1 MQINRWQIY
10 SGGGGVSPKQLSQSS
25 LDSHQGDTQEGIVA
39 VIIPCYNEEKT
50 IAQVI
55 DEVFAVLPNAHIYVF
70 DNNSSDN
77 SRNIV
82 KAKIDEIKSL
92 DCHIE
97 RSKISNMESK
107 KDFSCLHTRTSGAL
121 AHTCKND
128 KTAESYNFA
137 PLRPAPTHLDKNL
150 ESNPCHTEPLGEV
163 SNVES
168 KQDFSPFSKAQND
181 KILDSLPT
189 NHANK
194 TTNSSGCSMALEAL
208 SELEGRSYLNDND
221 YPSNSLNRS
230 NCIDKGEFLQNLDS
244 KISAKSLT
252 LHSVGTQ
259 GKGAVMREAF
269 ALIEADFYV
278 MIDADTEHDA
288 SILPNALAYFS
299 THKLDMLNI
308 AREADS
314 STYRKGHSFG
324 NKLFSKS
331 TQMLFGTKI
340 SDMLSGYRIFSRPFV
355 KSFPAHSNGFEIE
368 TELTIYALEQ
378 RLRTDEIKA
387 PYKSR
392 PEGSFSKLSTFKD
405 GFKIS
410 LMILS
415 LLFSERPLLV
425 FSVLSSICFLLSL
438 FFGVPIF
445 LEFLET
451 SKVARFPTLFVCV
464 GLMVIA
470 VVLFIAGLLAHLVT
484 KSIKESRY
492 LSYLQSSREANK
504 GIYG

>member
-1 MQINRWQIY
+1 MKNTDVESYTSHIDIGNRQLLDS
-10 SGGGGVSPKQLSQSS
+10 SGGGGVSPKQNQLNSINQTPKSKSDNYQSN
-25 LDSHQGDTQEGIVA
+25 TQARVA
-39 VIIPCYNEEKT
+39 VILPCYNEEKT

-77 SRNIV
+77 SRNII

-97 RSKISNMESK
+97 RSEISNMESK
-107 KDFSCLHTRTSGAL
+107 KDFSCLYTQ
-121 AHTCKND
+121 NN

-150 ESNPCHTEPLGEV
+150 DPKNYALNPVAHPNL
-163 SNVES
+163 
-168 KQDFSPFSKAQND
+168 A
-181 KILDSLPT
+181 
-189 NHANK
+189 
-194 TTNSSGCSMALEAL
+194 
-208 SELEGRSYLNDND
+208 
-221 YPSNSLNRS
+221 
-230 NCIDKGEFLQNLDS
+230 QNLDS
-244 KISAKSLT
+244 IKMHPKPCTHTELVENLDSKTPAKSLT
-252 LHSVGTQ
+252 LHSVSTQ

-269 ALIEADFYV
+269 ALIEADFYI

-288 SILPNALAYFS
+288 SILPQALAYFS

-314 STYRKGHSFG
+314 STYRKRHSFG

-340 SDMLSGYRIFSRPFV
+340 NDMLSGYRIFSRPFV

-410 LMILS
+410 LMILN

-438 FFGVPIF
+438 FFGVPVF

-470 VVLFIAGLLAHLVT
+470 VVLFIAGLLAHLIT

-492 LSYLQSSREANK
+492 LAYLQSKRESYK
-504 GIYG
+504 GIYGE

>member
-1 MQINRWQIY
+1 
-10 SGGGGVSPKQLSQSS
+10 
-25 LDSHQGDTQEGIVA
+25 
-39 VIIPCYNEEKT
+39 
-50 IAQVI
+50 
-55 DEVFAVLPNAHIYVF
+55 
-70 DNNSSDN
+70 
-77 SRNIV
+77 
-82 KAKIDEIKSL
+82 
-92 DCHIE
+92 HIE
-97 RSKISNMESK
+97 RSEISNMESK
-107 KDFSCLHTRTSGAL
+107 KDFSCLYTQ
-121 AHTCKND
+121 NN

-150 ESNPCHTEPLGEV
+150 DPKNYALNPVAHPNL
-163 SNVES
+163 
-168 KQDFSPFSKAQND
+168 A
-181 KILDSLPT
+181 
-189 NHANK
+189 
-194 TTNSSGCSMALEAL
+194 
-208 SELEGRSYLNDND
+208 
-221 YPSNSLNRS
+221 
-230 NCIDKGEFLQNLDS
+230 QNLDS
-244 KISAKSLT
+244 IKMHPKPCTHTELVENLDSKTPAKSLT
-252 LHSVGTQ
+252 LHSVSTQ

-269 ALIEADFYV
+269 ALIEADFYI

-288 SILPNALAYFS
+288 SILPQALAYFS

-314 STYRKGHSFG
+314 STYRKRHSFG

-340 SDMLSGYRIFSRPFV
+340 NDMLSGYRIFSRPFV

-410 LMILS
+410 LMILN

-438 FFGVPIF
+438 FFGVPVF

-470 VVLFIAGLLAHLVT
+470 VVLFIAGLLAHLIT

-492 LSYLQSSREANK
+492 LAYLQSKRESYK
-504 GIYG
+504 GIYGE

>member
-1 MQINRWQIY
+1 MQNNISTCSSHTNKNSQHNLNAEAANTMRINNKR
-10 SGGGGVSPKQLSQSS
+10 GGGGESSEIYNQQTGFVLKHDNFVESGTIRTNTQLKLQGMESDTTLSLQPPKK
-25 LDSHQGDTQEGIVA
+25 IA

-97 RSKISNMESK
+97 RSEISNMESK

-128 KTAESYNFA
+128 KTAESYDFA
-137 PLRPAPTHLDKNL
+137 PLRPASTHLDKNL
-150 ESNPCHTEPLGEV
+150 DSKNYALNPAAHPNLTQNLDSIKMHPKPCTHTE
-163 SNVES
+163 SVE
-168 KQDFSPFSKAQND
+168 
-181 KILDSLPT
+181 
-189 NHANK
+189 
-194 TTNSSGCSMALEAL
+194 
-208 SELEGRSYLNDND
+208 
-221 YPSNSLNRS
+221 
-230 NCIDKGEFLQNLDS
+230 NLDS
-244 KISAKSLT
+244 KIPTKSLT
-252 LHSVGTQ
+252 LHSVSTQ

-269 ALIEADFYV
+269 ALIEADFYI

-288 SILPNALAYFS
+288 SILPQALAYFS

-340 SDMLSGYRIFSRPFV
+340 NDMLSGYRIFSRPFV

-410 LMILS
+410 LMILN

-425 FSVLSSICFLLSL
+425 FGVLSAICFLLSL
-438 FFGVPIF
+438 FFGVPVF
-445 LEFLET
+445 VEFLET

-492 LSYLQSSREANK
+492 LAYLQSKRESYK
-504 GIYG
+504 GIYGE

>member
-1 MQINRWQIY
+1 MESDTTLSLQP
-10 SGGGGVSPKQLSQSS
+10 PKK
-25 LDSHQGDTQEGIVA
+25 IA

-97 RSKISNMESK
+97 RSEISNMESK

-137 PLRPAPTHLDKNL
+137 PLRPASTHLDKNL
-150 ESNPCHTEPLGEV
+150 DSKNYALNPAAHPNLTQNLDSIKMHPKPCTHTE
-163 SNVES
+163 SVE
-168 KQDFSPFSKAQND
+168 
-181 KILDSLPT
+181 
-189 NHANK
+189 
-194 TTNSSGCSMALEAL
+194 
-208 SELEGRSYLNDND
+208 
-221 YPSNSLNRS
+221 
-230 NCIDKGEFLQNLDS
+230 NLDS
-244 KISAKSLT
+244 KIPTKSLT
-252 LHSVGTQ
+252 LHSVSTQ

-269 ALIEADFYV
+269 ALIEADFYI

-288 SILPNALAYFS
+288 SILPQALAYFS

-340 SDMLSGYRIFSRPFV
+340 NDMLSGYRIFSRPFV

-410 LMILS
+410 LMILN

-425 FSVLSSICFLLSL
+425 FGVLSAICFLLSL
-438 FFGVPIF
+438 FFGVPVF
-445 LEFLET
+445 VEFLET

-492 LSYLQSSREANK
+492 LAYLQSKRESYK
-504 GIYG
+504 GIYGE

>member
-1 MQINRWQIY
+1 MQNNISTCSSHTNKNSQHNLNAEAANTMRINNKR
-10 SGGGGVSPKQLSQSS
+10 GGGGESSEIYNQQTGFVLKHDNFVESGTIRTNTQLKLQGMESDTTLSLQPPKK
-25 LDSHQGDTQEGIVA
+25 IA

-97 RSKISNMESK
+97 RSEISNMESK

-137 PLRPAPTHLDKNL
+137 PLRPASTHLDKNL
-150 ESNPCHTEPLGEV
+150 DSKNYALNPAAHPNLTQNLDSIKMHPKPCTHTE
-163 SNVES
+163 SVE
-168 KQDFSPFSKAQND
+168 
-181 KILDSLPT
+181 
-189 NHANK
+189 
-194 TTNSSGCSMALEAL
+194 
-208 SELEGRSYLNDND
+208 
-221 YPSNSLNRS
+221 
-230 NCIDKGEFLQNLDS
+230 NLDS
-244 KISAKSLT
+244 KIPTKSLT
-252 LHSVGTQ
+252 LHSVSTQ

-269 ALIEADFYV
+269 ALIEADFYI

-288 SILPNALAYFS
+288 SILPQALAYFS

-340 SDMLSGYRIFSRPFV
+340 NDMLSGYRIFSRPFV

-410 LMILS
+410 LMILN

-425 FSVLSSICFLLSL
+425 FGVLSAICFLLSL
-438 FFGVPIF
+438 FFGVPVF
-445 LEFLET
+445 VEFLET

-492 LSYLQSSREANK
+492 LAYLQSKRESYK
-504 GIYG
+504 GIYGE

>member
-1 MQINRWQIY
+1 MMKNTDVESYTSHMDIGNRQLLD
-10 SGGGGVSPKQLSQSS
+10 SSRGGGVSPKQLSQSS
-25 LDSHQGDTQEGIVA
+25 LDNHQGDTQEGIVA
-39 VIIPCYNEEKT
+39 VILPCYNEEKT

-70 DNNSSDN
+70 DNNSNDN
-77 SRNIV
+77 SQNIV
-82 KAKIDEIKSL
+82 KAKITEI
-92 DCHIE
+92 
-97 RSKISNMESK
+97 N
-107 KDFSCLHTRTSGAL
+107 AL
-121 AHTCKND
+121 RA
-128 KTAESYNFA
+128 S
-137 PLRPAPTHLDKNL
+137 NL
-150 ESNPCHTEPLGEV
+150 ESQSTD
-163 SNVES
+163 S
-168 KQDFSPFSKAQND
+168 KP
-181 KILDSLPT
+181 
-189 NHANK
+189 
-194 TTNSSGCSMALEAL
+194 
-208 SELEGRSYLNDND
+208 
-221 YPSNSLNRS
+221 
-230 NCIDKGEFLQNLDS
+230 LDS
-244 KISAKSLT
+244 KIPTKSLT
-252 LHSVGTQ
+252 LHSVSTQ

-269 ALIEADFYV
+269 ALIEADFYI

-288 SILPNALAYFS
+288 SILPQALAYFS

-340 SDMLSGYRIFSRPFV
+340 NDMLSGYRIFSRPFV

-405 GFKIS
+405 GFKIL
-410 LMILS
+410 LMILN

-425 FSVLSSICFLLSL
+425 FGVLSAICFLLSL
-438 FFGVPIF
+438 FFGVPVF
-445 LEFLET
+445 VEFLET

-492 LSYLQSSREANK
+492 LAYLQSKRESYK
-504 GIYG
+504 GIYGE

>member
-1 MQINRWQIY
+1 MESDTTLSLQP
-10 SGGGGVSPKQLSQSS
+10 PKKIS
-25 LDSHQGDTQEGIVA
+25 

-55 DEVFAVLPNAHIYVF
+55 DEVFSVLPNAHIYVF

-77 SRNIV
+77 SRSIV

-97 RSKISNMESK
+97 RSEISNMESK
-107 KDFSCLHTRTSGAL
+107 KDFSCLHT
-121 AHTCKND
+121 
-128 KTAESYNFA
+128 
-137 PLRPAPTHLDKNL
+137 
-150 ESNPCHTEPLGEV
+150 
-163 SNVES
+163 
-168 KQDFSPFSKAQND
+168 QND
-181 KILDSLPT
+181 KIGESSNFTQKAPHSPIKAENLDSTST
-189 NHANK
+189 NHVGK
-194 TTNSSGCSMALEAL
+194 TTNSSDCSVALEAL
-208 SELEGRSYLNDND
+208 SELEGRSYLSDMTTHH
-221 YPSNSLNRS
+221 NSLNRS

-244 KISAKSLT
+244 KTPAKSLT
-252 LHSVGTQ
+252 LYSVSTQ

-269 ALIEADFYV
+269 ALIEADFYI

-288 SILPNALAYFS
+288 SILPQALAYFS

-340 SDMLSGYRIFSRPFV
+340 NDMLSGYRIFSRPFV

-410 LMILS
+410 LMILN

-425 FSVLSSICFLLSL
+425 FSVLSAICFLLSL
-438 FFGVPIF
+438 FFGVPVF
-445 LEFLET
+445 VEFLET

-492 LSYLQSSREANK
+492 LAYLQSSREANK

>member
-1 MQINRWQIY
+1 
-10 SGGGGVSPKQLSQSS
+10 
-25 LDSHQGDTQEGIVA
+25 
-39 VIIPCYNEEKT
+39 
-50 IAQVI
+50 
-55 DEVFAVLPNAHIYVF
+55 
-70 DNNSSDN
+70 
-77 SRNIV
+77 
-82 KAKIDEIKSL
+82 
-92 DCHIE
+92 
-97 RSKISNMESK
+97 MESK
-107 KDFSCLHTRTSGAL
+107 KDFSCLYTQ
-121 AHTCKND
+121 NN

-150 ESNPCHTEPLGEV
+150 DPKNYALNPVAHPNL
-163 SNVES
+163 
-168 KQDFSPFSKAQND
+168 A
-181 KILDSLPT
+181 
-189 NHANK
+189 
-194 TTNSSGCSMALEAL
+194 
-208 SELEGRSYLNDND
+208 
-221 YPSNSLNRS
+221 
-230 NCIDKGEFLQNLDS
+230 QNLDS
-244 KISAKSLT
+244 IKMHPKPCTHTELVENLDSKTPAKSLT
-252 LHSVGTQ
+252 LHSVSTQ

-269 ALIEADFYV
+269 ALIEADFYI

-288 SILPNALAYFS
+288 SILPQALAYFS

-340 SDMLSGYRIFSRPFV
+340 NDMLSGYRIFSRPFV
-355 KSFPAHSNGFEIE
+355 KSFPAYSNGFEIE

-410 LMILS
+410 LMILN

-438 FFGVPIF
+438 FFGVPVF

-470 VVLFIAGLLAHLVT
+470 VVLFIAGLLAHLIT

-492 LSYLQSSREANK
+492 LAYLQSKRESYK
-504 GIYG
+504 GIYGE

>member
-1 MQINRWQIY
+1 MQNNISTCSSHTNKNSQHNLNAEAANTMRINNKR
-10 SGGGGVSPKQLSQSS
+10 GGGESSEIYNQQTGFVLKHDNFVESGTIRTNTQLKLQGMESDTTLSLQPPKK
-25 LDSHQGDTQEGIVA
+25 IA

-97 RSKISNMESK
+97 RSEISNMESK

-128 KTAESYNFA
+128 KIAESSNFTQKA
-137 PLRPAPTHLDKNL
+137 PH
-150 ESNPCHTEPLGEV
+150 
-163 SNVES
+163 
-168 KQDFSPFSKAQND
+168 SPIKA
-181 KILDSLPT
+181 
-189 NHANK
+189 
-194 TTNSSGCSMALEAL
+194 E
-208 SELEGRSYLNDND
+208 
-221 YPSNSLNRS
+221 
-230 NCIDKGEFLQNLDS
+230 NLDS
-244 KISAKSLT
+244 KIPTKSLT
-252 LHSVGTQ
+252 LHSVSTQ

-269 ALIEADFYV
+269 ALIEADFYI

-288 SILPNALAYFS
+288 FILPQALAYFS

-340 SDMLSGYRIFSRPFV
+340 NDMLSGYRIFSRPFV

-410 LMILS
+410 LMILN

-425 FSVLSSICFLLSL
+425 FGVLSAICFLLSL
-438 FFGVPIF
+438 FFGVPVF
-445 LEFLET
+445 VEFLET

-492 LSYLQSSREANK
+492 LAYLQSKRESYK
-504 GIYG
+504 GIYGE

>member
-1 MQINRWQIY
+1 MESDTTLSLQP
-10 SGGGGVSPKQLSQSS
+10 PKK
-25 LDSHQGDTQEGIVA
+25 IA

-77 SRNIV
+77 SRSIV

-97 RSKISNMESK
+97 RSEISNMESK

-128 KTAESYNFA
+128 KIGESSNFTQKAPHSPIKAEN
-137 PLRPAPTHLDKNL
+137 
-150 ESNPCHTEPLGEV
+150 
-163 SNVES
+163 
-168 KQDFSPFSKAQND
+168 
-181 KILDSLPT
+181 LDSTPT
-189 NHANK
+189 NHVGK
-194 TTNSSGCSMALEAL
+194 TTNSSSCSVVLDGL
-208 SELEGRSYLNDND
+208 WLNCEGRSYLSDMTTHH
-221 YPSNSLNRS
+221 NSLNRS

-244 KISAKSLT
+244 KTPTKSLT
-252 LHSVGTQ
+252 LHSVSTQ

-269 ALIEADFYV
+269 ALIEADFYI

-288 SILPNALAYFS
+288 SILPQALAYFS

-340 SDMLSGYRIFSRPFV
+340 NDMLSGYRIFSRPFV

-410 LMILS
+410 LMILN

-425 FSVLSSICFLLSL
+425 FSVLSAICFLLSL
-438 FFGVPIF
+438 FFGVPVF
-445 LEFLET
+445 VEFLET

-492 LSYLQSSREANK
+492 LAYLQSKRVSHK
-504 GIYG
+504 GIYGE

>member
-1 MQINRWQIY
+1 
-10 SGGGGVSPKQLSQSS
+10 GGGGESSEIYNQQTGFVLKCDNFVESGTIRTNTQLKLQGMESDTTLSLQPPKK
-25 LDSHQGDTQEGIVA
+25 IA

-97 RSKISNMESK
+97 RSEISNMESK

-137 PLRPAPTHLDKNL
+137 PLRPAPTHWDKNL
-150 ESNPCHTEPLGEV
+150 DPKNYALNPAVHPEL
-163 SNVES
+163 VE
-168 KQDFSPFSKAQND
+168 
-181 KILDSLPT
+181 
-189 NHANK
+189 
-194 TTNSSGCSMALEAL
+194 
-208 SELEGRSYLNDND
+208 
-221 YPSNSLNRS
+221 
-230 NCIDKGEFLQNLDS
+230 NLDS
-244 KISAKSLT
+244 KIPTKSLT
-252 LHSVGTQ
+252 LYNVSTQ

-269 ALIEADFYV
+269 ALIEADFYI

-288 SILPNALAYFS
+288 SILPQALAYFS

-340 SDMLSGYRIFSRPFV
+340 NDMLSGYRIFSRPFV

-410 LMILS
+410 LMILN

-425 FSVLSSICFLLSL
+425 FGVLSAICFLLSL
-438 FFGVPIF
+438 FFGVPVF
-445 LEFLET
+445 VEFLET

-492 LSYLQSSREANK
+492 LAYLQSKRESYK
-504 GIYG
+504 GIYGE

>member
-1 MQINRWQIY
+1 MKNTDVESYTSHIDIGNRQLLDSSRGW
-10 SGGGGVSPKQLSQSS
+10 GGGVSPKQNQLNSINQTPKSKSDNYQSS
-25 LDSHQGDTQEGIVA
+25 TQARVA
-39 VIIPCYNEEKT
+39 VILPCYNEEKT

-77 SRNIV
+77 SRNII

-92 DCHIE
+92 DYHIE
-97 RSKISNMESK
+97 RSEISNMESK
-107 KDFSCLHTRTSGAL
+107 KDFSCLYTQ
-121 AHTCKND
+121 NN

-150 ESNPCHTEPLGEV
+150 DPKNYALNPVAHPNL
-163 SNVES
+163 
-168 KQDFSPFSKAQND
+168 A
-181 KILDSLPT
+181 
-189 NHANK
+189 
-194 TTNSSGCSMALEAL
+194 
-208 SELEGRSYLNDND
+208 
-221 YPSNSLNRS
+221 
-230 NCIDKGEFLQNLDS
+230 QNLDS
-244 KISAKSLT
+244 IKMHPKPCTHTELVENLDSKTPAKSLT
-252 LHSVGTQ
+252 LHSVSTQ

-269 ALIEADFYV
+269 ALIEADFYI

-288 SILPNALAYFS
+288 SILPQALAYFS

-340 SDMLSGYRIFSRPFV
+340 NDMLSGYRIFSRPFV
-355 KSFPAHSNGFEIE
+355 KSFPAYSNGFEIE

-410 LMILS
+410 LMILN

-438 FFGVPIF
+438 FFGVPVF

-470 VVLFIAGLLAHLVT
+470 VVLFIAGLLAHLIT

-492 LSYLQSSREANK
+492 LAYLQSKRESYK
-504 GIYG
+504 GIYGE

>member
-1 MQINRWQIY
+1 MKNTDVESYTSHIDIGNRQLLD
-10 SGGGGVSPKQLSQSS
+10 SSRGGGGVSPKQNQLNSINQTPKSKSDNYQSN
-25 LDSHQGDTQEGIVA
+25 TQARVA
-39 VIIPCYNEEKT
+39 VILPCYNEEKT

-77 SRNIV
+77 SRNII

-92 DCHIE
+92 DYHIE
-97 RSKISNMESK
+97 RSEISNMESK
-107 KDFSCLHTRTSGAL
+107 KDFSCLYTQ
-121 AHTCKND
+121 NN

-150 ESNPCHTEPLGEV
+150 DPKNYALNPVAHPNL
-163 SNVES
+163 
-168 KQDFSPFSKAQND
+168 A
-181 KILDSLPT
+181 
-189 NHANK
+189 
-194 TTNSSGCSMALEAL
+194 
-208 SELEGRSYLNDND
+208 
-221 YPSNSLNRS
+221 
-230 NCIDKGEFLQNLDS
+230 QNLDS
-244 KISAKSLT
+244 IKMHPKPCTHTELVENLDSKTPAKSLT
-252 LHSVGTQ
+252 LHSVSTQ

-269 ALIEADFYV
+269 ALIEADFYI

-288 SILPNALAYFS
+288 SILPQALAYFS

-340 SDMLSGYRIFSRPFV
+340 NDMLSGYRIFSRPFV

-410 LMILS
+410 LMILN

-438 FFGVPIF
+438 FFGVPVF

-470 VVLFIAGLLAHLVT
+470 VVLFIAGLLAHLIT

-492 LSYLQSSREANK
+492 LAYLQSKRESYK
-504 GIYG
+504 GIYGE

>member
-1 MQINRWQIY
+1 MQNNISTCSSHTNKNSQHNLNAEAANTMRINNKR
-10 SGGGGVSPKQLSQSS
+10 GGGGESSEIYNQQTGFVLKHDNFVESGTIRTNTQLKLQGMESDTTLSLQPPKK
-25 LDSHQGDTQEGIVA
+25 IA

-82 KAKIDEIKSL
+82 KAKITEI
-92 DCHIE
+92 
-97 RSKISNMESK
+97 N
-107 KDFSCLHTRTSGAL
+107 AL
-121 AHTCKND
+121 RA
-128 KTAESYNFA
+128 S
-137 PLRPAPTHLDKNL
+137 NL
-150 ESNPCHTEPLGEV
+150 ESQSTD
-163 SNVES
+163 S
-168 KQDFSPFSKAQND
+168 KP
-181 KILDSLPT
+181 
-189 NHANK
+189 
-194 TTNSSGCSMALEAL
+194 
-208 SELEGRSYLNDND
+208 
-221 YPSNSLNRS
+221 
-230 NCIDKGEFLQNLDS
+230 LDS
-244 KISAKSLT
+244 KTPTKSLT
-252 LHSVGTQ
+252 LHSVSTQ

-269 ALIEADFYV
+269 ALIEADFYI

-288 SILPNALAYFS
+288 SILPQALAYFS

-340 SDMLSGYRIFSRPFV
+340 NDMLSGYRIFSRPFV

-410 LMILS
+410 LMILN

-425 FSVLSSICFLLSL
+425 FGVLSAICFLLSL
-438 FFGVPIF
+438 FFGVPVF
-445 LEFLET
+445 VEFLET

-492 LSYLQSSREANK
+492 LAYLQSKRESYK
-504 GIYG
+504 GIYGE

>member
-1 MQINRWQIY
+1 MTKNTDVESYTSHIDIGNRQLLD
-10 SGGGGVSPKQLSQSS
+10 SSRGGGVSPKQNQLNSINQTPKSKSDNYQSN
-25 LDSHQGDTQEGIVA
+25 TQARVA
-39 VIIPCYNEEKT
+39 VILPCYNEEKT

-77 SRNIV
+77 SRNII

-97 RSKISNMESK
+97 RSEISNMESK
-107 KDFSCLHTRTSGAL
+107 KDFSCLYTQ
-121 AHTCKND
+121 NN

-150 ESNPCHTEPLGEV
+150 DPKNYALNPVAHPNL
-163 SNVES
+163 
-168 KQDFSPFSKAQND
+168 A
-181 KILDSLPT
+181 
-189 NHANK
+189 
-194 TTNSSGCSMALEAL
+194 
-208 SELEGRSYLNDND
+208 
-221 YPSNSLNRS
+221 
-230 NCIDKGEFLQNLDS
+230 QNLDS
-244 KISAKSLT
+244 IKMHPKPCTHTELVENLDSKTPAKSLT
-252 LHSVGTQ
+252 LHSVSTQ

-269 ALIEADFYV
+269 ALIEADFYI

-288 SILPNALAYFS
+288 SILPQALAYFS

-340 SDMLSGYRIFSRPFV
+340 NDMLSGYRIFSRPFV

-410 LMILS
+410 LMILN

-438 FFGVPIF
+438 FFGVPVF

-470 VVLFIAGLLAHLVT
+470 VVLFIAGLLAHLIT

-492 LSYLQSSREANK
+492 LAYLQSKRESYK
-504 GIYG
+504 GIYGE

>member
-1 MQINRWQIY
+1 MQNNVAIQSNHVDNKPQDKDHIDIKQNNPTKSDNIY
-10 SGGGGVSPKQLSQSS
+10 THVKHSIQSMETEAT
-25 LDSHQGDTQEGIVA
+25 LHLQPPGNIA

-50 IAQVI
+50 ISQVI
-55 DEVFAVLPNAHIYVF
+55 DEVFSVLPYAHIYVF

-77 SRNIV
+77 SRSIV
-82 KAKIDEIKSL
+82 RTKINEIKA
-92 DCHIE
+92 
-97 RSKISNMESK
+97 SKSRTIIS
-107 KDFSCLHTRTSGAL
+107 KDNQDKEQETNYPNIMPHNDGSINCKDSCIKEA
-121 AHTCKND
+121 
-128 KTAESYNFA
+128 
-137 PLRPAPTHLDKNL
+137 KNL
-150 ESNPCHTEPLGEV
+150 IPKITTSCY
-163 SNVES
+163 VEKDLKS
-168 KQDFSPFSKAQND
+168 
-181 KILDSLPT
+181 T
-189 NHANK
+189 
-194 TTNSSGCSMALEAL
+194 C
-208 SELEGRSYLNDND
+208 
-221 YPSNSLNRS
+221 LNR
-230 NCIDKGEFLQNLDS
+230 NQGNYV
-244 KISAKSLT
+244 KSLT
-252 LHSVGTQ
+252 LYSVSTQ

-269 ALIEADFYV
+269 ALIEADLYV

-288 SILPNALAYFS
+288 SILPYALTYFS
-299 THKLDMLNI
+299 TNKLDMLNI

-314 STYRKGHSFG
+314 STYRRGHSFG

-340 SDMLSGYRIFSRPFV
+340 NDMLSGYRIFSRPFV

-405 GFKIS
+405 GFKIL
-410 LMILS
+410 LMILK

-425 FSVLSSICFLLSL
+425 FGVLGGLCFLLSL
-438 FFGVPIF
+438 IFGIPIF

-470 VVLFIAGLLAHLVT
+470 VILFIAGLLAHLVT
-484 KSIKESRY
+484 KSIRESRY
-492 LSYLQSSREANK
+492 LAYLQSHREYVSTK
-504 GIYG
+504 

>member
-1 MQINRWQIY
+1 MQNNISTCSSHTNKNSQHNLNVEATNTMRINNKR
-10 SGGGGVSPKQLSQSS
+10 GGGGESSEIYNQQTGFVLKHDNFVESGTIHTNTQLKLQGMESDTTLSLQPPKK
-25 LDSHQGDTQEGIVA
+25 IA

-82 KAKIDEIKSL
+82 KAKITEI
-92 DCHIE
+92 
-97 RSKISNMESK
+97 N
-107 KDFSCLHTRTSGAL
+107 AL
-121 AHTCKND
+121 RA
-128 KTAESYNFA
+128 S
-137 PLRPAPTHLDKNL
+137 NL
-150 ESNPCHTEPLGEV
+150 ESQSTD
-163 SNVES
+163 S
-168 KQDFSPFSKAQND
+168 KP
-181 KILDSLPT
+181 
-189 NHANK
+189 
-194 TTNSSGCSMALEAL
+194 
-208 SELEGRSYLNDND
+208 
-221 YPSNSLNRS
+221 
-230 NCIDKGEFLQNLDS
+230 LDS
-244 KISAKSLT
+244 KTPTKSLT
-252 LHSVGTQ
+252 LHSVSTQ

-269 ALIEADFYV
+269 ALIEADFYI

-288 SILPNALAYFS
+288 SILPQALAYFS

-340 SDMLSGYRIFSRPFV
+340 NDMLSGYRIFSRPFV

-410 LMILS
+410 LMILN

-425 FSVLSSICFLLSL
+425 FGVLSAICFLLSL
-438 FFGVPIF
+438 FFGVPVF
-445 LEFLET
+445 VEFLET

-492 LSYLQSSREANK
+492 LAYLQSKRESYK
-504 GIYG
+504 GIYGE

>member
-1 MQINRWQIY
+1 MESDTTLSLQP
-10 SGGGGVSPKQLSQSS
+10 PKK
-25 LDSHQGDTQEGIVA
+25 IA

-92 DCHIE
+92 DCRIE
-97 RSKISNMESK
+97 RSEISNMESK

-137 PLRPAPTHLDKNL
+137 PLRPASTHLDKNL
-150 ESNPCHTEPLGEV
+150 DSKNYALNPAAHPNLT
-163 SNVES
+163 
-168 KQDFSPFSKAQND
+168 QN
-181 KILDSLPT
+181 LDSIKMHPKPCT
-189 NHANK
+189 H
-194 TTNSSGCSMALEAL
+194 
-208 SELEGRSYLNDND
+208 
-221 YPSNSLNRS
+221 P
-230 NCIDKGEFLQNLDS
+230 EFLQNLDS
-244 KISAKSLT
+244 KTPTKSLT
-252 LHSVGTQ
+252 LHSVSTQ

-269 ALIEADFYV
+269 ALIEADFYI

-288 SILPNALAYFS
+288 SILPQALAYFS

-340 SDMLSGYRIFSRPFV
+340 NDMLSGYRIFSRPFV

-410 LMILS
+410 LMILN

-425 FSVLSSICFLLSL
+425 FSVLSAICFLLSL
-438 FFGVPIF
+438 FFGVPVF
-445 LEFLET
+445 VEFLET

-492 LSYLQSSREANK
+492 LAYLQSKRESYK
-504 GIYG
+504 GIYGE

>member
-1 MQINRWQIY
+1 MIKNTDVESYTSHIDIGNRQLLD
-10 SGGGGVSPKQLSQSS
+10 SSRGGGVSQKQNQFNSINQTPKSKSDNYQSN
-25 LDSHQGDTQEGIVA
+25 TQARVA
-39 VIIPCYNEEKT
+39 VILPCYNEEKT

-70 DNNSSDN
+70 DNNS
-77 SRNIV
+77 RNII

-92 DCHIE
+92 DYHIE
-97 RSKISNMESK
+97 RSEISNMESK
-107 KDFSCLHTRTSGAL
+107 KDFSCLYTQ
-121 AHTCKND
+121 NN

-150 ESNPCHTEPLGEV
+150 DPKNYALNPVAHPNL
-163 SNVES
+163 
-168 KQDFSPFSKAQND
+168 A
-181 KILDSLPT
+181 
-189 NHANK
+189 
-194 TTNSSGCSMALEAL
+194 
-208 SELEGRSYLNDND
+208 
-221 YPSNSLNRS
+221 
-230 NCIDKGEFLQNLDS
+230 QNLDS
-244 KISAKSLT
+244 IKMHPKPCTHTELVENLDSKTPAKSLT
-252 LHSVGTQ
+252 LHSVSTQ

-269 ALIEADFYV
+269 ALIEADFYI

-288 SILPNALAYFS
+288 SILPQALAYFS

-340 SDMLSGYRIFSRPFV
+340 NDMLSGYRIFSRPFV

-410 LMILS
+410 LMILN

-438 FFGVPIF
+438 FFGVPVF

-470 VVLFIAGLLAHLVT
+470 VVLFIAGLLAHLIT

-492 LSYLQSSREANK
+492 LAYLQSKRESYK
-504 GIYG
+504 GIYGE

>member
-1 MQINRWQIY
+1 MATITMMKDTITKSSSSYIDIADKQAVDLF
-10 SGGGGVSPKQLSQSS
+10 GGGGIPPNSLTQLDLANYQSFT
-25 LDSHQGDTQEGIVA
+25 QGSVA

-97 RSKISNMESK
+97 RSEISNMESK
-107 KDFSCLHTRTSGAL
+107 KDFSCLHTQ
-121 AHTCKND
+121 ND

-150 ESNPCHTEPLGEV
+150 DSNPCHTEAFEGEV

-181 KILDSLPT
+181 KILDSIKMHPKPCT
-189 NHANK
+189 H
-194 TTNSSGCSMALEAL
+194 T
-208 SELEGRSYLNDND
+208 ELVE
-221 YPSNSLNRS
+221 
-230 NCIDKGEFLQNLDS
+230 NLDS
-244 KISAKSLT
+244 KIPAKSLT
-252 LHSVGTQ
+252 LHSVSTQ

-278 MIDADTEHDA
+278 MIDADTQHDA

-314 STYRKGHSFG
+314 SIYRKGHSFG

-410 LMILS
+410 LMILN

-425 FSVLSSICFLLSL
+425 FGVLSSICFLLSL

-492 LSYLQSSREANK
+492 LAYLQSSREANK

>member
-1 MQINRWQIY
+1 MKNTDVESYTSHIDIGNRQLLD
-10 SGGGGVSPKQLSQSS
+10 SSRGGGVSPKQNQLNSINQTPKSKSDNYQSN
-25 LDSHQGDTQEGIVA
+25 TQARVA
-39 VIIPCYNEEKT
+39 VILPCYNEEKT

-77 SRNIV
+77 SRNII

-97 RSKISNMESK
+97 RSEISNMESK
-107 KDFSCLHTRTSGAL
+107 KDFSCLYTQ
-121 AHTCKND
+121 NN

-150 ESNPCHTEPLGEV
+150 DPKNYALNPVAHPNL
-163 SNVES
+163 
-168 KQDFSPFSKAQND
+168 A
-181 KILDSLPT
+181 
-189 NHANK
+189 
-194 TTNSSGCSMALEAL
+194 
-208 SELEGRSYLNDND
+208 
-221 YPSNSLNRS
+221 
-230 NCIDKGEFLQNLDS
+230 QNLDS
-244 KISAKSLT
+244 IKMHPKPCTHTELVENLDSKTPAKSLT
-252 LHSVGTQ
+252 LHSVSTQ

-269 ALIEADFYV
+269 ALIEADFYI

-288 SILPNALAYFS
+288 SILPQALAYFS

-340 SDMLSGYRIFSRPFV
+340 NDMLSGYRIFSRPFV

-410 LMILS
+410 LMILN

-438 FFGVPIF
+438 FFGVPVF

-470 VVLFIAGLLAHLVT
+470 VVLFIAGLLAHLIT

-492 LSYLQSSREANK
+492 LAYLQSKRESYK
-504 GIYG
+504 GIYGE